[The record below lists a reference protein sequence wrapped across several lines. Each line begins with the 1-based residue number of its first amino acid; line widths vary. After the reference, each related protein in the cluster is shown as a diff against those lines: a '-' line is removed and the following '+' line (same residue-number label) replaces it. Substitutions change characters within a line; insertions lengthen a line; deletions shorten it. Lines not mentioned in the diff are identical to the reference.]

1 MQSANI
7 LEPSSIRRFRTS
19 LFQCPLPRFADV
31 KFVTRRRFR
40 GSTFPERKH
49 DRVPAFQRFDLE
61 GESDLPVV
69 TDQEMKRRWAAFHG
83 DMREMSGKW
92 WQRLLGELLGED
104 TRRYRFARRIG
115 RPLLQFLRRL
125 RAGRTEEPAKATA
138 QFADAPLPEEESNVF
153 PINYSPKTAIRFIN
167 LASYEVSRD
176 DVTTVAV
183 DERQAAADAVGAV
196 NQAIESA
203 TTTWIFVCDTTS
215 TEEERA
221 TALLALFNHATTED
235 DVVFGDETGPNIFAP
250 LFKFSSV
257 PPHTL
262 LSYNVVGR
270 PALLRTST
278 LKRIGGF
285 HAEAGWAFEHDA
297 YLRLNEAGAVFRHVN
312 LVLPAARPDIAFER
326 SHIDADTCRVTELAL
341 ARRGWAGSVEPGRVA
356 GLSNWKLDVASPPPS
371 IDVIIPTR
379 DRIDLVRNC
388 IEALENR
395 TTYANWNVILLD
407 NDSIEPESLEY
418 FANTKYQVVP
428 CPGPFNY
435 AKIVNRGV
443 AHSRAD
449 FVVTLNNDTIL
460 VTPDWLERM
469 VSLASLP
476 DVGIVGA
483 CLLDQYGHG
492 EHESIVVSPYP
503 QHLRTDSNYPH
514 VDQFS
519 RSIRDVAA
527 VTGAVQMVRREFWN
541 SLGGMDERL
550 AVTMN
555 DVDLCLR
562 AQSDTRYVV
571 YTPHVQLIHHVSA
584 SRGSLDP
591 LEDRNRFIRRWDI
604 FGTFKDP
611 FFPEALLL
619 LGETMY
625 YLPR

>member
-1 MQSANI
+1 
-7 LEPSSIRRFRTS
+7 
-19 LFQCPLPRFADV
+19 
-31 KFVTRRRFR
+31 
-40 GSTFPERKH
+40 
-49 DRVPAFQRFDLE
+49 VPAFQRFDLE

-125 RAGRTEEPAKATA
+125 RAGRTEAPAKATA
-138 QFADAPLPEEESNVF
+138 QFADAPVPEEESNVF

-183 DERQAAADAVGAV
+183 DELQGAADAVDAV

-215 TEEERA
+215 TDEERA
-221 TALLALFNHATTED
+221 TALLALFNHATDDD
-235 DVVFGDETGPNIFAP
+235 DVVFGDETGPNTFAP

-278 LKRIGGF
+278 LRRIGGF

-297 YLRLNEAGAVFRHVN
+297 YLRLNEADAVFRHVN

-326 SHIDADTCRVTELAL
+326 GHIDADTCRVTEFAL

-443 AHSRAD
+443 EHSRAD

>member
-1 MQSANI
+1 
-7 LEPSSIRRFRTS
+7 
-19 LFQCPLPRFADV
+19 
-31 KFVTRRRFR
+31 
-40 GSTFPERKH
+40 
-49 DRVPAFQRFDLE
+49 
-61 GESDLPVV
+61 
-69 TDQEMKRRWAAFHG
+69 MKRRWAAFHG

-125 RAGRTEEPAKATA
+125 RAGRTEAPAKATA
-138 QFADAPLPEEESNVF
+138 QFADAPVPEEESNVF

-183 DERQAAADAVGAV
+183 DELQGAADAVDAV

-215 TEEERA
+215 TDEERA
-221 TALLALFNHATTED
+221 TALLALFNHATDDD
-235 DVVFGDETGPNIFAP
+235 DVVFGDETGPNTFAP

-278 LKRIGGF
+278 LRRIGGF

-297 YLRLNEAGAVFRHVN
+297 YLRLNEADAVFRHVN

-326 SHIDADTCRVTELAL
+326 GHIDADTCRVTEFAL

-395 TTYANWNVILLD
+395 TTYSNWNVILLD

-469 VSLASLP
+469 VSLAALP

>member
-1 MQSANI
+1 
-7 LEPSSIRRFRTS
+7 
-19 LFQCPLPRFADV
+19 
-31 KFVTRRRFR
+31 
-40 GSTFPERKH
+40 
-49 DRVPAFQRFDLE
+49 
-61 GESDLPVV
+61 
-69 TDQEMKRRWAAFHG
+69 MKRRWAAFHG

-125 RAGRTEEPAKATA
+125 RAGRTEAPAKATA
-138 QFADAPLPEEESNVF
+138 QFADAPVPEEESNVF

-183 DERQAAADAVGAV
+183 DELQAAADAVDAV

-215 TEEERA
+215 TDEERA
-221 TALLALFNHATTED
+221 TALLALFNHATDDD
-235 DVVFGDETGPNIFAP
+235 DVVFGDETGPNTFAP

-278 LKRIGGF
+278 LRRIGGF

-297 YLRLNEAGAVFRHVN
+297 YLRLNEADAVFRHVN

-326 SHIDADTCRVTELAL
+326 GHIDADTCRVTEFAL

-407 NDSIEPESLEY
+407 NDSIEPESHEY

-443 AHSRAD
+443 EHSRAD